1 MNLEELIYQK
11 LNSDTTLSAQL
22 SLFANKPAIF
32 WNQAPDDTDQGWSTE
47 QYPRIDYVADRSADP
62 ERKVEG
68 TLVLNIWC
76 LITSATPPEAVEDR
90 LRSLLDGSVFHP
102 SDEPVTA
109 LRWNRSDPFEASRE
123 DERDGLIVGVTVSFD
138 LLAFPAQTT
147 YSPDPIA
154 SLNAWAGD
162 KYAELQV
169 DPASWSPSDSTPAL
183 YWRLSGVTAVERTNW
198 GIWVT
203 VSVAG
208 HILAPSPATRLNWIR
223 ELVEAVA
230 KAKRIR
236 MDDGSPMFVTRVSA
250 DSSQDSFREG
260 QIRLSSRFGVLNEA
274 ITAEK
279 LGQLTINSD
288 HGGGV
293 VK

>member
-11 LNSDTTLSAQL
+11 LQQDATLSDQL
-22 SLFANKPAIF
+22 SVFAELPAIF
-32 WNQAPDDTDQGWSTE
+32 WGQAPEDTDEGWANA
-47 QYPRIDYVADRSADP
+47 QYPRVDYVADRSWDP

-68 TLVLNIWC
+68 ALILNVWC
-76 LITSATPPEAVEDR
+76 LVSSAVVPEVIEDR
-90 LRSLLDGSVFHP
+90 LRSLLDGAVFHP
-102 SDEPVTA
+102 ADEPVTA
-109 LRWNRSDPFEASRE
+109 LRWNRSDPFEASNRGDG
-123 DERDGLIVGVTVSFD
+123 DELIVGVTVSFD

-223 ELVEAVA
+223 QLVEAA
-230 KAKRIR
+230 ARAKRIR

-260 QIRLSSRFGVLNEA
+260 QVRLSARFGVLNEA
-274 ITAEK
+274 IIAEK